1 VETTNTRSLEP
12 VSNTIIGPATEPNNS
27 IGQSVVEANIPPE
40 TESTDQSQ
48 AQAMFNLA
56 AINQEPAQ
64 ETNTSHKSLFEKLP
78 DARLATQGMAEL
90 TEPEFFRV
98 AEYASS
104 AQAELIPRNTTE
116 SRNAADGTFRTG
128 SKPKNE
134 TLAYIRKNYP
144 SWFNWSTMI
153 LHTLGAMLPFVSIV
167 PEKASKA
174 VKEFAISFSRWGI
187 PLVKMHTG
195 LEALS
200 GKRMYEAI
208 ARILPTLFIPILP
221 FFNFHLA
228 YGLSSGINV
237 VLEHMNDRIG
247 ELSNKDSFK
256 TNNAK
261 VVNGFK
267 SMLHDLVHGVH
278 IKERTKLGLALGG
291 AGAMITGAIPALLF
305 ARDSLNS
312 WASKLFGSMRAVGG
326 LMGDLS
332 IILFSSKT
340 DPAERQKE
348 KLVGSLYLIPSMM
361 DFMQR
366 WITQSSDAN
375 EIFNHAKTAL
385 NTIAEVLW
393 SSLSTDRNVKQNQT
407 HTPSNRQQASLVSAA
422 A

>member
-27 IGQSVVEANIPPE
+27 IGQTVAEANIPPE
-40 TESTDQSQ
+40 THSAEQSQ
-48 AQAMFNLA
+48 AQAMFKLA
-56 AINQEPAQ
+56 AINQQPLQ
-64 ETNTSHKSLFEKLP
+64 ETTKDVKQDN
-78 DARLATQGMAEL
+78 G
-90 TEPEFFRV
+90 
-98 AEYASS
+98 
-104 AQAELIPRNTTE
+104 
-116 SRNAADGTFRTG
+116 
-128 SKPKNE
+128 

-153 LHTLGAMLPFVSIV
+153 LHTLGAMLPFVSVV
-167 PEKASKA
+167 PQNVSKA
-174 VKEFAISFSRWGI
+174 VKDFAIKFSRYGI
-187 PLVKMHTG
+187 SAVKIHTG

-208 ARILPTLFIPILP
+208 ARVLPAFIIPGLKLP

-247 ELSNKDSFK
+247 ELSKDDSVK
-256 TNNAK
+256 TNNKK
-261 VVNGFK
+261 VIDGFK
-267 SMLHDLVHGVH
+267 SMLHDLINGVH

-291 AGAMITGAIPALLF
+291 GAAMIAGTVPALLF

-312 WASKLFGSMRAVGG
+312 WASKLFGSVRAIGG

-340 DPAERQKE
+340 DPEEKRKE
-348 KLVGSLYLIPSMM
+348 QLVGSFYLIPSMM

-393 SSLSTDRNVKQNQT
+393 SSLSTDRNIK
-407 HTPSNRQQASLVSAA
+407 QASAGDGNGEKGIGKRVTNRNNIHMAQA
-422 A
+422 I